1 MIDWNYAD
9 IQILGID
16 AHPYLVSF
24 PIIKDGN
31 LKSILFAQYKVGSD
45 EYKLDVISDD
55 IFNMTYTDMANRFQL
70 SKAKVIMTGFT
81 RHEVFYH
88 NRLSKHQPYL
98 VDYCS
103 EMIESREICF
113 VTHCEWTN
121 HGGDTWQTAD
131 WQFGCTTEVWNC
143 SGGSGGTPPDLND
156 FIENGDEEESNG
168 GGSDDDDDDDD
179 DDDNGPPK
187 SNNYKPDELCEKQ
200 IDEMLVNY
208 VNNIDIADPCDPNK
222 DVVNEAIIAMN
233 ESGDCGEA
241 ALEAAFAGVDKIK
254 LPKNFDTDCP
264 CFNEILNTLLSN
276 DSQNNWYCDLVTSIN
291 NNPTTTTHLVL
302 VDGDKFQTERING
315 SNIKIRIPKK
325 YCTGKEGEDNV
336 FEEVDGAMFI
346 HEFMHGYIWN
356 MMNKKY
362 PNSLPSD
369 FFLLDPIS
377 GQPNRF
383 NLDYWEELV
392 REHNNLFPGDP
403 ISGNHHAIFFQ
414 YFKDKI
420 ATAFWELNG
429 KVGDKSDYEYY
440 AHLILNS
447 SQLVNSPWAWDL
459 GLKWIDEDTNQEMNF
474 NISNYEEKWNNIPGG
489 GFNVDC

>member
-143 SGGSGGTPPDLND
+143 SGGSGGTPPDLT
-156 FIENGDEEESNG
+156 
-168 GGSDDDDDDDD
+168 
-179 DDDNGPPK
+179 
-187 SNNYKPDELCEKQ
+187 
-200 IDEMLVNY
+200 
-208 VNNIDIADPCDPNK
+208 DPCDPNK

-302 VDGDKFQTERING
+302 VDDDKFQTERING

-336 FEEVDGAMFI
+336 FEEVDGAI
-346 HEFMHGYIWN
+346 
-356 MMNKKY
+356 
-362 PNSLPSD
+362 
-369 FFLLDPIS
+369 
-377 GQPNRF
+377 
-383 NLDYWEELV
+383 
-392 REHNNLFPGDP
+392 
-403 ISGNHHAIFFQ
+403 
-414 YFKDKI
+414 
-420 ATAFWELNG
+420 
-429 KVGDKSDYEYY
+429 
-440 AHLILNS
+440 
-447 SQLVNSPWAWDL
+447 NSPWAWDL